1 MLKRYSLEFQ
11 RQVFLAF
18 LHSGNYARGNI
29 REVSQKM
36 NVPYRTIYRWHINFD
51 WEAKRKKFIERMDV
65 ATFNQWQREV
75 MQREV
80 MQKGGNE

>member
-1 MLKRYSLEFQ
+1 
-11 RQVFLAF
+11 
-18 LHSGNYARGNI
+18 
-29 REVSQKM
+29 M